1 MIQVLIADD
10 QALVR
15 GGFRMIIDAEADLE
29 VVGEASD
36 GNEAVE
42 MSRLIGPQVVLMDI
56 RMPRSDGIE
65 ATRRLGTL
73 PKERRPKVVILT
85 TYDLDEFV
93 FDALAA
99 GASGFLLKDVPPEEL
114 VRAIRITAAGDAL
127 LSPSVSRRLIEQFVS
142 HRPVP
147 EDTSRLKVLTDRE
160 TEVLGYMARGR
171 SNAEIAGAL
180 YLGESTVKTHVAH
193 ILDKLGL
200 RDRVQAVIL
209 AYEVGLVHPG
219 KHDDVF

>member
-93 FDALAA
+93 FDALAVA
-99 GASGFLLKDVPPEEL
+99 
-114 VRAIRITAAGDAL
+114 RAD
-127 LSPSVSRRLIEQFVS
+127 SS
-142 HRPVP
+142 
-147 EDTSRLKVLTDRE
+147 
-160 TEVLGYMARGR
+160 
-171 SNAEIAGAL
+171 
-180 YLGESTVKTHVAH
+180 
-193 ILDKLGL
+193 
-200 RDRVQAVIL
+200 
-209 AYEVGLVHPG
+209 
-219 KHDDVF
+219 

>member
-1 MIQVLIADD
+1 
-10 QALVR
+10 
-15 GGFRMIIDAEADLE
+15 MIIDAEADLE

-171 SNAEIAGAL
+171 SNAGNCRGAL
-180 YLGESTVKTHVAH
+180 PRRKHREDPCRPYPRQAWTERPGPSRHPR
-193 ILDKLGL
+193 L
-200 RDRVQAVIL
+200 RGRAR
-209 AYEVGLVHPG
+209 PSG
-219 KHDDVF
+219 KARRRLLNPTFF